1 MSIVS
6 CVQIK
11 MARSAL
17 GWSTQKLSEESGVS
31 ARTLNRIE
39 TNEGISVCDDS
50 KFETRGNDF
59 AGRWHRIH
67 WGRGARGRGCASGR
81 NRINPDG

>member
-1 MSIVS
+1 
-6 CVQIK
+6 

-39 TNEGISVCDDS
+39 TSEGFLSATTANFKLGEMTLNAAGIEFIGDADDGPGVRLWV
-50 KFETRGNDF
+50 KQ
-59 AGRWHRIH
+59 HQ
-67 WGRGARGRGCASGR
+67 C
-81 NRINPDG
+81 

>member
-17 GWSTQKLSEESGVS
+17 GWSTQKLSDESGVS

-39 TNEGISVCDDS
+39 TDEGFLSATTANLKLVEITLQAAGVEFIGEAGDGPGVRLWANS
-50 KFETRGNDF
+50 KQ
-59 AGRWHRIH
+59 
-67 WGRGARGRGCASGR
+67 S
-81 NRINPDG
+81 